1 MSRFFYTLSLLLCKR
16 PAEIVDEEEDGE
28 KTNKDA
34 KQKEDFSAMNGETE
48 AGGDSGAADGP
59 EQEDGIP
66 ARGEK
71 KAASPSRVN
80 GATDEENG
88 EELDQVTEE
97 LQSAV
102 DEEGKAEGDSGGHD
116 EVLLVFWLPCT

>member
-1 MSRFFYTLSLLLCKR
+1 MSCFFYPLSLLLCKR

-48 AGGDSGAADGP
+48 AGGDSGTADGP

-66 ARGEK
+66 AHGEK

>member
-1 MSRFFYTLSLLLCKR
+1 MLCKR

-28 KTNKDA
+28 KTNKDV

-48 AGGDSGAADGP
+48 DGGDSEAADGP
-59 EQEDGIP
+59 KQEDEIP
-66 ARGEK
+66 DHGEK
-71 KAASPSRVN
+71 KASPSRVN

-97 LQSAV
+97 LQPTV
-102 DEEGKAEGDSGGHD
+102 DEEGKAEGDSSGQD
-116 EVLLVFWLPCT
+116 EVRLLFWLSCA